1 MSVRANL
8 VIGADGSTSA
18 DGSSKKLSSQ
28 EDRRRF
34 HELRNGANFIFIGGN
49 TARIEPYGKTSIP
62 VVVVSKFKTIS
73 EISNNELAEIINEKP
88 TIALEMALRKY
99 GENGIVEG
107 GPNLLLEIIDQID
120 ELYITIS
127 TRTGDGQVVSFDG
140 LTRNFVMEDM
150 GKVEGEIFYKFKRL
164 K

>member
-8 VIGADGSTSA
+8 VIGADGSTSS

-34 HELRNGANFIFIGGN
+34 HELRNGADFIFIGGN
-49 TARIEPYGKTSIP
+49 TARNEPYGKTNIP
-62 VVVVSKFKTIS
+62 VVVVSKFKMIS
-73 EISNNELAEIINEKP
+73 EISSNELVEIINENP
-88 TIALEMALRKY
+88 TRALEMALRKY

-107 GPNLLLEIIDQID
+107 GPNLLLEIIDKID

-150 GKVEGEIFYKFKRL
+150 DKVEGEIFYKFKRL